1 MEREKEIERK
11 KKKKKKDEEAYTRG
25 KVMRAPQMR
34 QAPIALNASLKQREM
49 MRRDI
54 RNQARIK
61 DAQMEYEKRKEMA
74 QRQMVQRQMEQR
86 SDQNMRVQPMSK
98 GKKA

>member
-1 MEREKEIERK
+1 MEREKQIERK
-11 KKKKKKDEEAYTRG
+11 KKKKKKDEEAYTKG

-54 RNQARIK
+54 RNQAQIK
-61 DAQMEYEKRKEMA
+61 DAQMEYEKRKVMA
-74 QRQMVQRQMEQR
+74 QRQMEQR
-86 SDQNMRVQPMSK
+86 SAQNMRVQAMSK

>member
-1 MEREKEIERK
+1 MERERDAETK
-11 KKKKKKDEEAYTRG
+11 KKKKKKGEEAYTKG

-34 QAPIALNASLKQREM
+34 QAPVALNASLKQREM
-49 MRRDI
+49 MRQDI

-74 QRQMVQRQMEQR
+74 QRQMEQR
-86 SDQNMRVQPMSK
+86 SDPNMRVQPMSK